1 MKDSDG
7 LIRFREGQGDGLLI
21 IDSQGNAKTQT
32 DAQVDLV
39 FVVDTTGSME
49 GEIDGLLKSLKSLAL
64 QLDLRGIDWL
74 IATLAFGDLTVKG
87 DKIAVTP
94 FTDKLEVVKKTL
106 DHIPR
111 YDGGGNE
118 GESSLEALVK
128 ALELPTY
135 RFSAIKVCL
144 LLTDEPAL
152 KKNLTPKV
160 VIERLVEAG
169 ILTFVISEPQG
180 YFQEMARK
188 TGGAWFK
195 ISAEVDFSS
204 ILDQLF
210 RQVAQTVA
218 AVQMEA
224 GGDVQKYLQLNP
236 PK

>member
-1 MKDSDG
+1 MTDSDG
-7 LIRFREGQGDGLLI
+7 LIRFKESEDDGLLI
-21 IDSQGNAKTQT
+21 IDSRGNTRVQSNAL
-32 DAQVDLV
+32 VDLV
-39 FVVDTTGSME
+39 FVVDTTGSMD
-49 GEIDGLLKSLKSLAL
+49 GEIEGLLKSLKRLAA
-64 QLDLRGIDWL
+64 QLDLRDIDWR
-74 IATLAFGDLTVKG
+74 IATMAFGDLTVKG
-87 DKIAVTP
+87 DKIVVTP
-94 FTDKLEVVKKTL
+94 FTDKLEVVKKSL
-106 DHIPR
+106 DDIPR
-111 YDGGGNE
+111 YNGGGNE

-135 RFSAIKVCL
+135 RFEAIKVCL

-160 VIERLVEAG
+160 VTERLVEAG

-188 TGGAWFK
+188 TGGAWFQ

-210 RQVAQTVA
+210 RQVAQTVV
-218 AVQMEA
+218 AVQVEA